1 MGTDRTVGV
10 GECDVRE
17 EAEGAVFSLEKR
29 RLWEDL
35 VAPTRRLLE
44 PGLRLFPES

>member
-17 EAEGAVFSLEKR
+17 EAEGAAFSLDKR
-29 RLWEDL
+29 KPWEDL

-44 PGLRLFPES
+44 PGLRVFTKS